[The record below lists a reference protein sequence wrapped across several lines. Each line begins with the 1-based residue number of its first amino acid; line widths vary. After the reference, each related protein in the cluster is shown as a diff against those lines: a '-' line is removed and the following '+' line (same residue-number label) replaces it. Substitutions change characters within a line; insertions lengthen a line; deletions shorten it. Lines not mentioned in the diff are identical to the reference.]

1 MQLHISLDAQ
11 DHILYAELSGGEALE
26 EVSMLSITKKLEE
39 AGYRGLSLDAHV
51 MSQLLA
57 NAQENKECKIALKS
71 LVDATVSVVITSDK
85 LQALLTLTAAD
96 GGEPLT
102 LERIFLAI
110 AEAGI
115 VDSLVNQALVSD
127 CYERQSATQVCIAE
141 ARLPVNGK
149 DAEYVPLV
157 ESETIAP
164 PDVDDHGVAD
174 VGNTH
179 QFVLVNVGTPLMRHV
194 PATEGAAGMNVTG
207 EEIKPTSGKDSGFA
221 KKLTGVV
228 LSAED
233 PNVLLAEIK
242 GHPVVV
248 RNGVNVDSVLH
259 VDNVD
264 VHTGNIMFD
273 GSLEVKGDVAVGMTI
288 EVTGDVS
295 IRGAVERA
303 SIKAGQNIRVGGGIL
318 GGEDVEAIDEKN
330 LEYRIEAGANI
341 EANFVNLST
350 LKAQN
355 NIVVKE
361 YILNSYVKS
370 GNEIVLGQPDGKG
383 VLSGG
388 KSEAAHQAVIK
399 QVGNETYMP
408 TCLTVGHL
416 SKLYAVYQ
424 KLQKELTVRL
434 NEKEQLEKILEK
446 VEQSHRAVLGKMS
459 VDKTT
464 KIANTIVAINE
475 KMATIQQQLQTLE
488 PEIELQKK
496 ATIKVTRTIY
506 PNAVLTIN
514 ETTKRFSTQTSGKTW
529 VQSGD
534 ELVEQ
539 KTKE

>member
-1 MQLHISLDAQ
+1 MQLHISLDTQ
-11 DHILYAELSGGEALE
+11 EHMLYAELYSGEASE
-26 EVSMLSITKKLEE
+26 EVSMLSITEKLEE

-51 MSQLLA
+51 MSELLA

-85 LQALLTLTAAD
+85 LQVLLTLTAAD

-115 VDSLVNQALVSD
+115 VDSLVNQAMVSD
-127 CYERQSATQVCIAE
+127 CYERQSATNVCIAE

-164 PDVDDHGVAD
+164 PDVDDHGVAE

-179 QFVLVNVGTPLMRHV
+179 QFLLVNVGTPLMRHV
-194 PATEGAAGMNVTG
+194 PATEGVAGMNVTG

-221 KKLTGVV
+221 KKLTGVG

-248 RNGVNVDSVLH
+248 RNGVNVDPVLH

-318 GGEDVEAIDEKN
+318 GGEDVEAMDEKN
-330 LEYRIEAGANI
+330 LEYRIEAGGDI
-341 EANFVNLST
+341 EAKFVNLSN
-350 LKAQN
+350 LKAKN

-370 GNEIVLGQPDGKG
+370 GNELVLGQPNGKG

-388 KSEAAHQAVIK
+388 KSKAAHQAVIK

-446 VEQSHRAVLGKMS
+446 VEQSHSAVLGKMS

-475 KMATIQQQLQTLE
+475 KMATIQQQLRALE

-514 ETTKRFSTQTSGKTW
+514 DTTKRFSTQTSGKTW

-539 KTKE
+539 NAKE

>member
-318 GGEDVEAIDEKN
+318 GGEDVQAIDEKN

-475 KMATIQQQLQTLE
+475 KMATIQQQLQALE

>member
-1 MQLHISLDAQ
+1 MQLHISLDTQ
-11 DHILYAELSGGEALE
+11 EHILYAELRSGEASE
-26 EVSMLSITKKLEE
+26 EVSMLSINEKLEE

-57 NAQENKECKIALKS
+57 NAQEKKECKIALKS
-71 LVDATVSVVITSDK
+71 LVDATVSVVITSDR
-85 LQALLTLTAAD
+85 LQALLTLTDAD

-115 VDSLVNQALVSD
+115 VNSVVNQAMVSD
-127 CYERQSATQVCIAE
+127 CYERQSATNVCIAE
-141 ARLPVNGK
+141 ARLSVNGK

-157 ESETIAP
+157 ESEAIIA

-174 VGNTH
+174 MGNTH
-179 QFVLVNVGTPLMRHV
+179 QFLLVNVGTPLMRHV
-194 PATEGAAGMNVTG
+194 PATEGEAGMNVTG
-207 EEIKPTSGKDSGFA
+207 EEMRPTSGNDSGFA
-221 KKLTGVV
+221 KNLSGVV
-228 LSAED
+228 LSTED

-248 RNGVNVDSVLH
+248 RNGVNVDPVLH

-288 EVTGDVS
+288 EVTGDVF

-318 GGEDVEAIDEKN
+318 GGEEVETIDEKN
-330 LEYRIEAGANI
+330 LEYRIEAGADI

-355 NIVVKE
+355 NITVKE

-370 GNEIVLGQPDGKG
+370 GNELVLGQPNGKG

-388 KSEAAHQAVIK
+388 KSEAAHRAVLK

-408 TCLTVGHL
+408 TSLTVGHL
-416 SKLYAVYQ
+416 SRLYTVYQ
-424 KLQKELTVRL
+424 KLQKEHTVRL
-434 NEKEQLEKILEK
+434 NEIVQLEKILEK
-446 VEQSHRAVLGKMS
+446 VEQSDSAVLGKIS

-475 KMATIQQQLQTLE
+475 KMATIQQQLQALE

-506 PNAVLTIN
+506 PNAMLTIN
-514 ETTKRFSTQTSGKTW
+514 DTTKRFPTQMSGKTW

-539 KTKE
+539 NTKE

>member
-115 VDSLVNQALVSD
+115 VDSLVKQALVSD

-475 KMATIQQQLQTLE
+475 KMATIQQQLQALE

>member
-1 MQLHISLDAQ
+1 
-11 DHILYAELSGGEALE
+11 
-26 EVSMLSITKKLEE
+26 MLK
-39 AGYRGLSLDAHV
+39 G
-51 MSQLLA
+51 
-57 NAQENKECKIALKS
+57 
-71 LVDATVSVVITSDK
+71 LVDATVSVVVTSDK
-85 LQALLTLTAAD
+85 LQAFLTLTPAN
-96 GGEPLT
+96 GGEPLA
-102 LERIFLAI
+102 LERIALAI
-110 AEAGI
+110 AEAGV
-115 VDSLVNQALVSD
+115 VDSLVTQTLVAE
-127 CYERQSATQVCIAE
+127 CCERQSATNMCIAE

-157 ESETIAP
+157 ESETITP
-164 PDVDDHGVAD
+164 PDVDSHGRAD
-174 VGNTH
+174 MGNTH
-179 QFVLVNVGTPLMRHV
+179 HFLLVNVGTPLMRHV
-194 PATEGAAGMNVTG
+194 PATEGEAGMNVTG
-207 EEIKPTSGKDSGFA
+207 EEMKPISGNDSGFA

-233 PNVLLAEIK
+233 PNVLMADIK

-248 RNGVNVDSVLH
+248 RNGVNVDPVLH

-318 GGEDVEAIDEKN
+318 GGEDGEAVDEKD
-330 LEYRIEAGANI
+330 LEFTIEAGADI
-341 EANFVNLST
+341 EASFVNRSN
-350 LKAQN
+350 LKAHN
-355 NIVVKE
+355 NIIVKE
-361 YILNSYVKS
+361 YILNSYVKT
-370 GNEIVLGQPDGKG
+370 GHVLILGQPNGKG

-424 KLQKELTVRL
+424 KLEKELTVRL
-434 NEKEQLEKILEK
+434 NEKEQLQKILKK
-446 VEQSHRAVLGKMS
+446 VEQSHSGVLGKLSM
-459 VDKTT
+459 DKTT
-464 KIANTIVAINE
+464 KIENTIVTINE
-475 KMATIQQQLQTLE
+475 KMSRIQQQLQALE

-514 ETTKRFSTQTSGKTW
+514 DTTKRFSTQMSGSTW
-529 VQSGD
+529 VDSGA

-539 KTKE
+539 RKKD

>member
-127 CYERQSATQVCIAE
+127 CYERQSATQVCITE

-318 GGEDVEAIDEKN
+318 GGEDVQAIDEKN

-475 KMATIQQQLQTLE
+475 KMATIQQQLQALE

>member
-475 KMATIQQQLQTLE
+475 KMATIQQQLQALE